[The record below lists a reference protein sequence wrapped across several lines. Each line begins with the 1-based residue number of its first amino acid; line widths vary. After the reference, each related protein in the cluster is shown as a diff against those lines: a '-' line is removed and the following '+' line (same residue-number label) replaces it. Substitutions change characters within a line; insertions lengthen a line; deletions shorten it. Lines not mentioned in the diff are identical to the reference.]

1 MEERWKMIDLEGR
14 TLSGLQLKLY
24 LLSSATHTWLHH
36 GSTPSAQLESSKLK
50 EIFNIIQCYFQR
62 KFQSVYFNWLNWL
75 TFRIGKTANFCKNLP
90 IWEKNLPV
98 QRTNLQLSSFL
109 FKSLI
114 DLEYD
119 IPGVVTDSDIHV

>member
-1 MEERWKMIDLEGR
+1 MEERWKLIDLEGR

-50 EIFNIIQCYFQR
+50 EIFNMIQGY
-62 KFQSVYFNWLNWL
+62 FQSVYFNWLNWL
-75 TFRIGKTANFCKNLP
+75 TFRIGKTGNFCKNLP

-114 DLEYD
+114 ALEYD
-119 IPGVVTDSDIHV
+119 IPGVVPVSDSQV